1 MPIRARARIAV
12 PASVAALFVLLT
24 WAAGPVLAGP
34 LQDELKARRARLL
47 EQLTPQS
54 LAIVWSAPPRV
65 YSLDVDYEY
74 RQDSNLLYLT
84 GINQPGTTLVLMPGN
99 KTQREI
105 LFVSE
110 PNPTREHWEGHIL
123 TKEEATEASGI
134 ATVFYTRQFE
144 AFLTSMFGRRV
155 FGEPKL

>member
-1 MPIRARARIAV
+1 MPL
-12 PASVAALFVLLT
+12 ASVASSLVRMCPSQCSRRGSGSDTKRISRWVLLPGIST
-24 WAAGPVLAGP
+24 RMVSGCSIDV
-34 LQDELKARRARLL
+34 R
-47 EQLTPQS
+47 
-54 LAIVWSAPPRV
+54 
-65 YSLDVDYEY
+65 YS
-74 RQDSNLLYLT
+74 NMLYLT
-84 GINQPGTTLVLMPGN
+84 SIEQPDTILVLMPGN

-110 PNPTREHWEGHIL
+110 PDPRREHWEGHIL

-155 FGEPKL
+155 FG